1 MSLISRQ
8 NKKAYKNS
16 NHNKDLILTNFL
28 PIKNISL
35 FDECKQYI
43 ENLKVKDITSS
54 IAERNGTLTILHEPT
69 ESIYSLYTNNVGY
82 VRFMKNCDRYQIL
95 NFDIKHN
102 KENSYFFEEI
112 QQIDSIDEQL
122 YLIVKHIIY
131 SS

>member
-43 ENLKVKDITSS
+43 ENLKVKDITST
-54 IAERNGTLTILHEPT
+54 IAERNGTLTILYEPT
-69 ESIYSLYTNNVGY
+69 ESIYSLYTNDIGY
-82 VRFMKNCDRYQIL
+82 VRFMKIMI
-95 NFDIKHN
+95 DIK
-102 KENSYFFEEI
+102 
-112 QQIDSIDEQL
+112 
-122 YLIVKHIIY
+122 YLILISNITKRIRI
-131 SS
+131 SSKKYNRLIQLMNNYI